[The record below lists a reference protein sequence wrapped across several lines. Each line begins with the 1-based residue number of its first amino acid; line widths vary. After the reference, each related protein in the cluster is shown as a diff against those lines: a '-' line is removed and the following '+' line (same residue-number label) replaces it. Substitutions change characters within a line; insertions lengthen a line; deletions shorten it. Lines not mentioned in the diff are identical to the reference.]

1 MLGKNVLFIQENIL
15 FKKRQIIAS
24 ILGFYLI
31 FLNSILFYNFIGLF
45 QLFLRTDIENPIHM
59 TFLSFRKFPYR
70 FFPFF
75 RLSYPYGSHIP

>member
-31 FLNSILFYNFIGLF
+31 FLNSILFYNFIG
-45 QLFLRTDIENPIHM
+45 
-59 TFLSFRKFPYR
+59 SFSEPTLKIQYT
-70 FFPFF
+70 
-75 RLSYPYGSHIP
+75 